1 MAFDVEGYRKAAK
14 EAGLSDE
21 EIQKDIDEETQGVA
35 AKGADANMTN
45 VKVGQDFMGIPEW
58 LQPAAAMTA
67 AGLIGAGATGLGMKL
82 KDRKVT
88 PEQPSARVEPTFGIP
103 DIEAAPQAQPQNKFT
118 PPQGDVTDV
127 VSRPVG
133 SAPQAPAPAP
143 VGVPQP
149 APQVAM
155 PGAQQPQMQYGATT
169 TNAPTGVPSP
179 IAPPPEAPVAAVQP
193 KPMTEIERLRLEKA
207 QFDLDAAR
215 AKEARAQEAHAA
227 RLASEAKRAEAK
239 NQTNQGKPVDN
250 VETAMQKQSHENA
263 ISKAVAADVKA
274 STPLPK
280 AVPAASVVPPAAPV
294 VAAPVA
300 EPVAIAE
307 AVQPPAKAP
316 KAKMEMPEGWGK
328 GMSWLVNQHGIEGAQ
343 DFVNRY
349 NDGKPFATYDDMMK
363 SYQENTTRP
372 KYSDIPKDVRKS
384 RGIAPPKQSGVAGKA
399 AGVAGAALLLP
410 TIGEAA
416 QATKEGDT
424 QKARANIME
433 WLNLHPVGAIAN
445 QLFGTSPEE
454 LETLRKGERSRKI
467 GAGRGIAPPSAYQR

>member
-1 MAFDVEGYRKAAK
+1 
-14 EAGLSDE
+14 
-21 EIQKDIDEETQGVA
+21 
-35 AKGADANMTN
+35 
-45 VKVGQDFMGIPEW
+45 
-58 LQPAAAMTA
+58 
-67 AGLIGAGATGLGMKL
+67 
-82 KDRKVT
+82 
-88 PEQPSARVEPTFGIP
+88 
-103 DIEAAPQAQPQNKFT
+103 
-118 PPQGDVTDV
+118 
-127 VSRPVG
+127 
-133 SAPQAPAPAP
+133 
-143 VGVPQP
+143 
-149 APQVAM
+149 
-155 PGAQQPQMQYGATT
+155 
-169 TNAPTGVPSP
+169 
-179 IAPPPEAPVAAVQP
+179 
-193 KPMTEIERLRLEKA
+193 MTEIERLRLEKA